1 MVAHDPLHGSGR
13 AALLH
18 PALALG
24 SDAKAHERLRMRT
37 LFTPIPACCLTYPLK
52 RAGHVIPALS
62 PGHVTL
68 GRIPLGQPPSL
79 HHLLSLSPGFVRR
92 FRRYYGTVRLP
103 VPVHHRCASL
113 DFPMRSVIYSLTDR
127 HGISRF
133 PRKVLACVRRVLDR
147 ARSKSVSRYR
157 RFQFCLPLGS
167 TASAPG
173 VTIAYAMVV
182 QFRGSIPGLHAP
194 LSTLHPRP
202 YGRRYM
208 TRSHCGSLLLHCMKL
223 SFTTPCR
230 LLSAHLNLEPLN
242 FELP

>member
-167 TASAPG
+167 TASPPG
-173 VTIAYAMVV
+173 SNH
-182 QFRGSIPGLHAP
+182 RLRNGGSISRLHTRPARSPVNASPSP
-194 LSTLHPRP
+194 LCTKIHDSESVWVATPSLYETFIHNTLPTFI
-202 YGRRYM
+202 GA
-208 TRSHCGSLLLHCMKL
+208 S
-223 SFTTPCR
+223 
-230 LLSAHLNLEPLN
+230 
-242 FELP
+242 EL